1 MTTPVERARSL
12 RWGWEFLWELRSA
25 TNLSTAQQTAAQAI
39 LRHYPSTSEIDQ
51 WAVAS
56 KDLFAPMLA
65 PEDHAA
71 LVSAPDPDVPF
82 SVDRGPTSPQERLKA
97 LTDAY
102 DFFSLEL
109 KKGNSNNLTHKQE
122 HTLKYVL
129 RHFPATYEIDHMTLD
144 LCAGLTG

>member
-1 MTTPVERARSL
+1 
-12 RWGWEFLWELRSA
+12 
-25 TNLSTAQQTAAQAI
+25 
-39 LRHYPSTSEIDQ
+39 
-51 WAVAS
+51 
-56 KDLFAPMLA
+56 MLA